1 MEALIHPTA
10 IISNKAQL
18 GANVRVGAYSI
29 IEDDVQIGD
38 NTEIRSSVVI
48 GKGTVIGSDNRI
60 CASTVIG
67 TEPQDLKYAGEP
79 TTVQIGDRNVIREFV
94 TINRATT
101 ATNVTIVGSDNLI
114 MAYCHIAHDC
124 RVGNKIIMSNTS
136 QLAGHV
142 SIQDW
147 AILGAFTKVHQFCR
161 VGEHCMVGADVKAVK
176 DIPPFTL
183 VGREPAKVEGIN
195 KVGLKR
201 RGFANSVIFA
211 LDDFYKTLIHSGL
224 NNSDA
229 IAKVLESGEPCAE
242 VRRCIDFIQASERG
256 VYRS

>member
-1 MEALIHPTA
+1 MEALLHPTA
-10 IISNKAQL
+10 IISPKAQL

-29 IEDDVQIGD
+29 IEDDVRIGD

-48 GKGTVIGSDNRI
+48 GKGTIIGADNRI
-60 CASTVIG
+60 CASAVIG

-79 TTVQIGDRNVIREFV
+79 TRVVIGDRNVIREFV

-101 ATNVTIVGSDNLI
+101 ATMETIVGSDNLI
-114 MAYCHIAHDC
+114 MAYCHVAHDC

-142 SIQDW
+142 TIQDW
-147 AILGAFTKVHQFCR
+147 AILGAFAKIHQFCR
-161 VGEHCMVGADVKAVK
+161 IGEHCMVGADVKAVK

-195 KVGLKR
+195 KIGLKR
-201 RGFANSVIFA
+201 RGFANETIFA
-211 LDDFYKTLIHSGL
+211 IEDFYKMLIHSGL

-229 IAKVLESGEPCAE
+229 IAKVLEQGEPLPE
-242 VRRCIDFIQASERG
+242 VRRCIEFIQASERG
-256 VYRS
+256 IYRA